1 MEESNY
7 TPKKVYVEFE
17 MLEHAPM
24 NANDASIYPHNGV
37 YLLVHD
43 DGVLSV
49 VYVEKDNAKT
59 FLQQFYETCIGS
71 KPICPVDSVVHVNEV
86 KSVEERFKK
95 TIDSEKRRLDDE
107 YEKRRMELE
116 HEYEIK
122 KLKLEQ
128 EMPKRFEQGEWVS
141 GQTLVEIVKTL
152 TMSGKN

>member
-7 TPKKVYVEFE
+7 TPKKVYVELE

-43 DGVLSV
+43 DGALSV

-59 FLQQFYETCIGS
+59 NLSQFYETCIGS
-71 KPICPVDSVVHVNEV
+71 KPICPVGSVVHVNEV
-86 KSVEERFKK
+86 KSVEERCKK
-95 TIDSEKRRLDDE
+95 TIDSEKKRLEDE
-107 YEKRRMELE
+107 YEKMRMELE
-116 HEYEIK
+116 HKQEIK
-122 KLKLEQ
+122 MLKLEQ

-141 GQTLVEIVKTL
+141 GQTLAEIIKTL
-152 TMSGKN
+152 VLKQN